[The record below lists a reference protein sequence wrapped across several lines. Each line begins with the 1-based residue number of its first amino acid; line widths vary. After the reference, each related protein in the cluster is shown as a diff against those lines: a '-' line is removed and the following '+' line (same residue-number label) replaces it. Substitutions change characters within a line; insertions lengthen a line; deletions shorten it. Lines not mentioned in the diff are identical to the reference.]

1 MAALRYC
8 SGILLAD
15 SRVGHRGVSR
25 MTTDQ
30 AFVDFYAVL
39 HVHPRC
45 DLQTLETAYRN
56 LAKRYHPDH
65 PETADTDKLRDVLEA
80 YRALKNPDD
89 RAKYDDEYAA
99 KIGFPFAESEF
110 SAEGEQLALSDG
122 EAHEKLLMH
131 LYRRRRSFAQDA
143 GVGQYSLQKLVG
155 CSDEAFDFH
164 IWYLKEKGLISYTEE
179 GTIAITIKG
188 VDHTISMSQVHRQE
202 KLRISGSTTM
212 NGDADVNTDPPSD

>member
-1 MAALRYC
+1 
-8 SGILLAD
+8 
-15 SRVGHRGVSR
+15 

-65 PETADTDKLRDVLEA
+65 PETADTDKLREVLQA
-80 YRALKNPDD
+80 YRALKNPDA
-89 RAKYDDEYAA
+89 RAKYDDEYSA
-99 KIGFPFAESEF
+99 KIGFPFAENQF
-110 SAEGEQLALSDG
+110 GAEGEQLALSDG
-122 EAHEKLLMH
+122 EAHETILMH

-164 IWYLKEKGLISYTEE
+164 IWYLKEKGFISYAED
-179 GTIAITIKG
+179 GTLAITIKG
-188 VDHTISMSQVHRQE
+188 VDHTISMSQVHRKE
-202 KLRISGSTTM
+202 KLRISGSR
-212 NGDADVNTDPPSD
+212 NRDDDAEANADPSPG